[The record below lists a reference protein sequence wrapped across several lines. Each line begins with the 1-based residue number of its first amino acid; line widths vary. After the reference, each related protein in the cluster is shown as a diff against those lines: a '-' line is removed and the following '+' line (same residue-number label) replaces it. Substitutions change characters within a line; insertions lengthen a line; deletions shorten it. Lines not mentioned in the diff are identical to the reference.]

1 MKKLTLSKIFFFLI
15 FIFSFPMI
23 SYERANNIGFRNLR
37 IKPIETKR
45 VVRVPQKVV
54 IGMIQVESNGNDS
67 AYNKSE
73 EAVGCL
79 QIRPIMVREVNRI
92 LKKQGKEHRFKMKDR
107 WDRNKSLDMFWVWK
121 DYHHPNSEENEQRYI
136 VDELFHGGVA
146 KLSMNSASRR
156 DVKLTWVTC
165 NCR

>member
-1 MKKLTLSKIFFFLI
+1 MTKLTLSKIFFFLI

-23 SYERANNIGFRNLR
+23 SCERANNIGFRNLR

-121 DYHHPNSEENEQRYI
+121 DYHHPNSE
-136 VDELFHGGVA
+136 DEVIARNWNGGP
-146 KLSMNSASRR
+146 NGY
-156 DVKLTWVTC
+156 VKKSTEKYWEKVSSCLEYK
-165 NCR
+165 

>member
-1 MKKLTLSKIFFFLI
+1 
-15 FIFSFPMI
+15 MI
-23 SYERANNIGFRNLR
+23 SCERANNIGFRNLR

-121 DYHHPNSEENEQRYI
+121 DYHHPNSE
-136 VDELFHGGVA
+136 DEVIARNWNGGPNGYVKKSTEKYWEKVSSSLEA
-146 KLSMNSASRR
+146 K
-156 DVKLTWVTC
+156 
-165 NCR
+165 

>member
-1 MKKLTLSKIFFFLI
+1 MTKLTLSKIFFFLI

-121 DYHHPNSEENEQRYI
+121 DYHHPNSE
-136 VDELFHGGVA
+136 DEVIARNWNGGP
-146 KLSMNSASRR
+146 NGY
-156 DVKLTWVTC
+156 VKKSTEKYWEKVSSCLEDK
-165 NCR
+165 

>member
-121 DYHHPNSEENEQRYI
+121 DYHHPNSE
-136 VDELFHGGVA
+136 DEVIARNWNGGP
-146 KLSMNSASRR
+146 NGY
-156 DVKLTWVTC
+156 VKKSTEKYWEKVSSCLEYK
-165 NCR
+165 

>member
-1 MKKLTLSKIFFFLI
+1 
-15 FIFSFPMI
+15 MI

-54 IGMIQVESNGNDS
+54 IGMIKVESNGNDS

-121 DYHHPNSEENEQRYI
+121 DYHHPNSE
-136 VDELFHGGVA
+136 DEVIARNWNGGP
-146 KLSMNSASRR
+146 NGY
-156 DVKLTWVTC
+156 VKKSTEKYWEKVSSCLEYK
-165 NCR
+165 

>member
-1 MKKLTLSKIFFFLI
+1 MKKLVLSKIFFFLI

-23 SYERANNIGFRNLR
+23 SCERANNIGFRNLR

-121 DYHHPNSEENEQRYI
+121 DYHHPNSE
-136 VDELFHGGVA
+136 DEVIARNWNGGPNGYVKKSTEKYWEKVSSSLEA
-146 KLSMNSASRR
+146 K
-156 DVKLTWVTC
+156 
-165 NCR
+165 

>member
-1 MKKLTLSKIFFFLI
+1 MKKLVLSKIFFFLI

-23 SYERANNIGFRNLR
+23 SCERANNIGFRNLR

-121 DYHHPNSEENEQRYI
+121 DYHHPNSEDEVIARNWNGGPNGYI
-136 VDELFHGGVA
+136 KKSTEKYWEKVSSCLEY
-146 KLSMNSASRR
+146 K
-156 DVKLTWVTC
+156 
-165 NCR
+165 

>member
-1 MKKLTLSKIFFFLI
+1 MTKLVLSKIFFFLI

-121 DYHHPNSEENEQRYI
+121 DYHHPNSE
-136 VDELFHGGVA
+136 DEVIARNWNGGP
-146 KLSMNSASRR
+146 NGY
-156 DVKLTWVTC
+156 VKKSTEKYWEKVSSCLEGK
-165 NCR
+165 

>member
-1 MKKLTLSKIFFFLI
+1 MKKLVLSKIFFFLI

-23 SYERANNIGFRNLR
+23 SCERANNIGFRNLR

-121 DYHHPNSEENEQRYI
+121 DYHHPNSE
-136 VDELFHGGVA
+136 DEVIARNWNGGPNGYVKKSTEKYWEKVSSCLEA
-146 KLSMNSASRR
+146 K
-156 DVKLTWVTC
+156 
-165 NCR
+165 

>member
-1 MKKLTLSKIFFFLI
+1 MKKLVLSKIFFFLI

-121 DYHHPNSEENEQRYI
+121 DYHHPNSE
-136 VDELFHGGVA
+136 DEVIARNWNGGP
-146 KLSMNSASRR
+146 NGY
-156 DVKLTWVTC
+156 VKKSTEKYWEKVSSCLEGK
-165 NCR
+165 

>member
-1 MKKLTLSKIFFFLI
+1 MTKLTLSKIFFFLI

-121 DYHHPNSEENEQRYI
+121 DYHHPNSEDEVIARNWNGGPNGYI
-136 VDELFHGGVA
+136 KKSTEKYWEKVSSCLEG
-146 KLSMNSASRR
+146 K
-156 DVKLTWVTC
+156 
-165 NCR
+165 

>member
-107 WDRNKSLDMFWVWK
+107 WDRDKSLEMFWVWR
-121 DYHHPNSEENEQRYI
+121 DYHHPRSSDEVIARNWNGGPNGYKKKSTEKYWKKVNSCLENR
-136 VDELFHGGVA
+136 
-146 KLSMNSASRR
+146 
-156 DVKLTWVTC
+156 
-165 NCR
+165 

>member
-1 MKKLTLSKIFFFLI
+1 MAKLTLSKIFFFLI

-23 SYERANNIGFRNLR
+23 SCERANNIGFRNLR

-121 DYHHPNSEENEQRYI
+121 DYHHPNSEDEVIARNWNGGPNGYI
-136 VDELFHGGVA
+136 KKSTEKYWEKVSSCLEY
-146 KLSMNSASRR
+146 K
-156 DVKLTWVTC
+156 
-165 NCR
+165 

>member
-1 MKKLTLSKIFFFLI
+1 
-15 FIFSFPMI
+15 MI

-121 DYHHPNSEENEQRYI
+121 DYHHPNSE
-136 VDELFHGGVA
+136 DEVIARNWNGGPNGYVKKSTEKYWEKVSSCLEA
-146 KLSMNSASRR
+146 K
-156 DVKLTWVTC
+156 
-165 NCR
+165 

>member
-1 MKKLTLSKIFFFLI
+1 MTKLVLSKIFFFLI

-23 SYERANNIGFRNLR
+23 SCERANNIGFRNLR

-121 DYHHPNSEENEQRYI
+121 DYHHPNSE
-136 VDELFHGGVA
+136 DEVIARNWNGGPNGYVKKSTEKYWEKVSSSLEA
-146 KLSMNSASRR
+146 K
-156 DVKLTWVTC
+156 
-165 NCR
+165 

>member
-1 MKKLTLSKIFFFLI
+1 
-15 FIFSFPMI
+15 MI
-23 SYERANNIGFRNLR
+23 SYESANNIGYINLR

-54 IGMIQVESNGNDS
+54 IGMIKVESNGNDS

-121 DYHHPNSEENEQRYI
+121 DYHHPNSE
-136 VDELFHGGVA
+136 DEVIARNWNGGP
-146 KLSMNSASRR
+146 NGY
-156 DVKLTWVTC
+156 VKKSTEKYWEKVSSCLEDK
-165 NCR
+165 

>member
-1 MKKLTLSKIFFFLI
+1 MKKLTLSKIFFFLL

-121 DYHHPNSEENEQRYI
+121 DYHHPNSEDEVIARNWNGGPNGYI
-136 VDELFHGGVA
+136 KKSTEKYWEKVSSCLEY
-146 KLSMNSASRR
+146 K
-156 DVKLTWVTC
+156 
-165 NCR
+165 